1 MNIHFTDEAAAH
13 IRDTYFAKSAAGAIK
28 LAYDTEGCGCAV
40 NGVAAL
46 WLVDSP
52 EEDDMLARSN
62 VFTIFYDPR
71 HEVYFEERLLVD
83 KRGDA
88 RDFVLKS
95 SAQTYNPSMKVIDRR
110 TSAANRS

>member
-1 MNIHFTDEAAAH
+1 MNIQFSEEASALLRDKYFT
-13 IRDTYFAKSAAGAIK
+13 KSAAGALK

-46 WLVDSP
+46 WIVDSP
-52 EEDDMLARSN
+52 DEDDMLARSN

-83 KRGDA
+83 KRGDSGA
-88 RDFVLKS
+88 FVLKS

-110 TSAANRS
+110 TTAG